1 MSLTRRV
8 FLRWSAITSA
18 AFAFARRGAGAQAK
32 PAVTQAP
39 KQPGALKWLDV
50 PSLLPIAYVVL
61 PAELG
66 IPRIEKATIAFSR
79 WIANY
84 REGEELLHP
93 YGSERISK
101 TGPSPVAKWAE
112 QIRALDESAA
122 TKGTHRLPFA
132 SHTLADRTAIL
143 SEALAGVQFNARVPS
158 PIAAPHVALALLAHF
173 LDSPDATNLAYE
185 KVINAKQCRPL
196 ADSPKEPV
204 ALQRGAG
211 RGGRV

>member
-8 FLRWSAITSA
+8 FIRWSAITSA
-18 AFAFARRGAGAQAK
+18 ALAFARRGAGAQAK
-32 PAVTQAP
+32 PVP

-66 IPRIEKATIAFSR
+66 AGRIQRATIEFSR

-101 TGPSPVAKWAE
+101 TGPSPVTKWAAQVRE
-112 QIRALDESAA
+112 LNESASA
-122 TKGTHRLPFA
+122 KDPHRHPFA
-132 SHTLADRTAIL
+132 NQTVAERTAIL
-143 SEALAGVQFNARVPS
+143 NEALAGVQFPARVPS

-173 LDSPDATNLAYE
+173 LDSPDATNLAYDRQ
-185 KVINAKQCRPL
+185 IDAKQCRPL

-204 ALQRGAG
+204 ALRRAG
-211 RGGRV
+211 RGGRG